1 MKTFNIQLRGLSF
14 PVVTNLENTDA
25 ETLTQGLDC
34 ILPETK
40 LIPIGVQLILVTCLN
55 TGGGD
60 KWTLHFNIT
69 NEDWPDVDPEFAEDF
84 ALDIQSH
91 LEECEEDLPY
101 INQVIDTT
109 YRTLTIIYHAG

>member
-14 PVVTNLENTDA
+14 PVVTNMENADA
-25 ETLTQGLDC
+25 ESIMDGLDC

-55 TGGGD
+55 TGDGV

-69 NEDWPDVDPEFAEDF
+69 NEDWPDTDPEFAEDF

-91 LEECEEDLPY
+91 LEECVEGLPY
-101 INQVIDTT
+101 INYQIDTT
-109 YRTLTIIYHAG
+109 YRTLTIIHHAG